1 MKWSD
6 PINVSG
12 KNFSCLIY
20 FFIVSKGYLSCGDIE
35 DLVGSHLSNPGV
47 VLRSRPCHGCEQV
60 FKTSTTRQLGELV
73 YRVRPAAPCGALRTK
88 TGPHTQSKSL
98 SIALLIA
105 CVKLP
110 QSHPSHSKG
119 AAEKFRAPEH
129 EKLNT
134 SPLTRT
140 MNESHGILLP
150 NPTNASILVQIILPS
165 AINNSTS

>member
-1 MKWSD
+1 MVRSD
-6 PINVSG
+6 QRFRQKLFVFNS
-12 KNFSCLIY
+12 
-20 FFIVSKGYLSCGDIE
+20 FFFFVSKGYLSCGDIE
-35 DLVGSHLSNPGV
+35 DLVGSHLSDPSV

-60 FKTSTTRQLGELV
+60 FKTSTARQLGELV
-73 YRVRPAAPCGALRTK
+73 YRAPCSALRTK
-88 TGPHTQSKSL
+88 AGPHTQSKSL

-110 QSHPSHSKG
+110 RSHPPHSKG
-119 AAEKFRAPEH
+119 AAEKFRPPEH

-150 NPTNASILVQIILPS
+150 NPTNASTLVQIILRS
-165 AINNSTS
+165 AINKSTS